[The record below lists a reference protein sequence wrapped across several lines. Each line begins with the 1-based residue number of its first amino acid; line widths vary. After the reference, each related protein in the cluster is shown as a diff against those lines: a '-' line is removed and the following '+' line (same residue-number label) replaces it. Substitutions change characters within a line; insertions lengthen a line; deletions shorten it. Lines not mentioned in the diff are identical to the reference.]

1 MHTTVFSVS
10 GLLPKLVP
18 LLNAYLFFRSQN
30 TCSSSFFTACQT
42 LYRAPSA
49 SSPLKLVHY
58 CLGFAGERIEAET
71 G

>member
-1 MHTTVFSVS
+1 MHTTVFLVS

-42 LYRAPSA
+42 LYRVPSGIIA
-49 SSPLKLVHY
+49 SEVGALLSRF
-58 CLGFAGERIEAET
+58 CR
-71 G
+71 